1 MIRINLLPVK
11 TSRRHEAVKGELVI
25 AGVALGAVLLLLLG
39 FQVLLSRQVS
49 QVEARNAILQQEISG
64 FEDLIVEV
72 KRMEE
77 LKADLERKLG
87 VIKQLKA
94 NKTGPVHML
103 DQLSE
108 ATPEKL
114 QLVSLDEK
122 KGKIQLTGIAVNN
135 EVISQFMSNLER
147 SEYFTDVFLNEID
160 QSEKDGVKL
169 KDFSIRARMVVPGS
183 AAAEA
188 AAETLSDEG

>member
-1 MIRINLLPVK
+1 M
-11 TSRRHEAVKGELVI
+11 
-25 AGVALGAVLLLLLG
+25 LLLLLG

-49 QVEARNAILQQEISG
+49 QVEARNAILQQEIS
-64 FEDLIVEV
+64 FEEFIVEV

-114 QLVSLDEK
+114 SSSAS
-122 KGKIQLTGIAVNN
+122 T
-135 EVISQFMSNLER
+135 R
-147 SEYFTDVFLNEID
+147 R
-160 QSEKDGVKL
+160 
-169 KDFSIRARMVVPGS
+169 RARS
-183 AAAEA
+183 SSLA
-188 AAETLSDEG
+188 SR

>member
-1 MIRINLLPVK
+1 
-11 TSRRHEAVKGELVI
+11 
-25 AGVALGAVLLLLLG
+25 
-39 FQVLLSRQVS
+39 
-49 QVEARNAILQQEISG
+49 
-64 FEDLIVEV
+64 
-72 KRMEE
+72 MEE

-114 QLVSLDEK
+114 QLISLDEK
-122 KGKIQLTGIAVNN
+122 QGKIQLTGVAVNN

-169 KDFSIRARMVVPGS
+169 KDFSIRSRLVVPGTEVPED
-183 AAAEA
+183 AAPASE
-188 AAETLSDEG
+188 EG